1 MAFVYIILVDESAFW
16 PIVLKSRSSSLY
28 QKMPEMH
35 TQDLL
40 HFRGPR
46 KRAKMFHSSK
56 FDTFTKK
63 RIGQPAQLSGFL
75 MGKQKIKK
83 LYNYSRKQD

>member
-1 MAFVYIILVDESAFW
+1 
-16 PIVLKSRSSSLY
+16 
-28 QKMPEMH
+28 MPEMH

-75 MGKQKIKK
+75 MEKQKIKK
-83 LYNYSRKQD
+83 LGDPELVLVLVLVLVLG